1 IVFWGFGFESIN
13 NNESSISRTDVL
25 NTILQWFDGT
35 LDAENENPLAVSDYK
50 LSQNYPNPFN
60 PVTVISY
67 QVPVKSFV
75 SLKVYD
81 IIGREIQS
89 LVNEE
94 KDAGKYEIHFDASS
108 LSSGVYFYKIK
119 SDSYSEIK
127 KMVLIK

>member
-1 IVFWGFGFESIN
+1 LGFGFESIN

-94 KDAGKYEIHFDASS
+94 KDAGRYEIYFDASS